1 MCAIVDNNLA
11 GLFFGRNVAPDLKP
25 LLKWIALQ
33 DGRLVVG
40 GQLRRE
46 LESMVAAVN
55 LMNEWRRSRKL
66 RVIPDDLIDAECG
79 GDWAVHV
86 RSNDHQILA
95 LARVAGARILATA
108 EKTGA
113 GNLSADFKD
122 VRIISSPRG
131 FVYTKAEH
139 ATSLG
144 HSGSCGLPKSGVWKS
159 RR

>member
-11 GLFFGRNVAPDLKP
+11 GLFFGLKAAPELNA
-25 LLKWIALQ
+25 LRKWIALQ

-46 LESMVAAVN
+46 VESMASAVA
-55 LMNEWRRSRKL
+55 LINEWGRNRK
-66 RVIPDDLIDAECG
+66 VVFVPDAEVEQECS
-79 GDWAVHV
+79 GDWTAHV
-86 RSNDHQILA
+86 RSNDHQILG
-95 LARVAGARILATA
+95 LARISGARILATA
-108 EKTGA
+108 EKTGV

-122 VRIISSPRG
+122 LRIISSPRG